1 MTKLKRSQEGEIKK
15 SPTLEHSPGEAACSN
30 VERSIDS
37 SAQGGDKACKGG
49 GGCIAISREG
59 R

>member
-1 MTKLKRSQEGEIKK
+1 MLCSQEDEIKK
-15 SPTLEHSPGEAACSN
+15 LANVRALPGGGGISN

-49 GGCIAISREG
+49 GEG
-59 R
+59 GAPLGGG